1 MLASSILPQCM
12 GEKASNHNHACPFA
26 AGMPANSY
34 LPPQY
39 QTLPVTAQMQYNA
52 AMQGY
57 GLADLRVLECLLF
70 LELCTSINILSA
82 ILLKAEQT
90 LFMLPLKLE

>member
-1 MLASSILPQCM
+1 MREYTSYYSVSHHLTWSVVLADTMLASSILPQCM
-12 GEKASNHNHACPFA
+12 GEKASNHNYACPFA

-39 QTLPVTAQMQYNA
+39 QMLPVTAQMQYNA

-57 GLADLRVLECLLF
+57 GLR
-70 LELCTSINILSA
+70 
-82 ILLKAEQT
+82 
-90 LFMLPLKLE
+90 